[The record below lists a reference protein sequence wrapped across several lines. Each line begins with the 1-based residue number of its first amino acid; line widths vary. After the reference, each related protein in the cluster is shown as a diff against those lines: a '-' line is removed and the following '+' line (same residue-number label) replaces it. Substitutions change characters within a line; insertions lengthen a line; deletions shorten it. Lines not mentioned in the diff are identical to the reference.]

1 MNILH
6 VKSIEVGKISA
17 HPHPTLCVQFLNREN
32 NDKNNTQILCVRR
45 SFWRFLPFLLVYHR
59 CYSVIR
65 RRCQTIQPLLP
76 YSSAHSSACGQNILF
91 LQSSHQNFSSME
103 HTDIQLLGQTSLHST
118 SCNIPRLRATKPDVW
133 CNSHIV

>member
-17 HPHPTLCVQFLNREN
+17 HPHPTLCIQFLNREN
-32 NDKNNTQILCVRR
+32 NNKNNTHILCVLR

-91 LQSSHQNFSSME
+91 LQSPEFFFLGAYQ
-103 HTDIQLLGQTSLHST
+103 HTVTRTNEPAFDQLQHTS
-118 SCNIPRLRATKPDVW
+118 ATGYKTRCV
-133 CNSHIV
+133 V

>member
-17 HPHPTLCVQFLNREN
+17 QPHSTLCIQL
-32 NDKNNTQILCVRR
+32 NDKVVSGDFCRFC
-45 SFWRFLPFLLVYHR
+45 SFYHR
-59 CYSVIR
+59 CYSVI

-91 LQSSHQNFSSME
+91 LPSQEFFFLGTYQHPFTDFLPNDFRSRSDKRACIQPAATYFGYRLQN
-103 HTDIQLLGQTSLHST
+103 
-118 SCNIPRLRATKPDVW
+118 
-133 CNSHIV
+133 